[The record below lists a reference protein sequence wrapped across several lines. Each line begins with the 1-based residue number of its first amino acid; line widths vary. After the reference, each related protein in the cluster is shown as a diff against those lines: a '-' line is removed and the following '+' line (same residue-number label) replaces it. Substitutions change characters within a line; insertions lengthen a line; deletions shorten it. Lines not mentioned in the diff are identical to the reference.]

1 MADNSN
7 RWQRIADNPEGK
19 QVFTARQTTDAFRR
33 PAGEPAR
40 KARRRSQSPS
50 AKIWWRIGIA
60 LLSILVCLLVWQ
72 LFFS

>member
-7 RWQRIADNPEGK
+7 RWQRIADNPEEK
-19 QVFTARQTTDAFRR
+19 PIFTARQTTDAFRR

>member
-7 RWQRIADNPEGK
+7 RWQRIADNPEAK
-19 QVFTARQTTDAFRR
+19 PIFTARQTTDAFRR

-50 AKIWWRIGIA
+50 AKIWWKIGIA